1 MMQRLA
7 GLMIPLFSL
16 RTADDLGRGEIGGL
30 VPMADFALAT
40 GHRMLQLLP
49 TDETAPG
56 ETSPYS
62 AMSVLAIDPL
72 YISLRGLGGS
82 GDTDFNVADRG
93 AGGIDVADVSAVDR
107 TGDRSAGGIDA
118 ADLDTIRI
126 TSGDRA
132 AGGIDAADLDAARVR
147 VGWGDPTD
155 NVGPGDQPDHLKL
168 QAEKMKLLRKL
179 FDRCVANASTSERS
193 AFDDFQHRNDHW
205 LRDYTLFRALKE
217 RFRWSE
223 WATWPDRLDRH
234 EPAALERA
242 ARELA
247 TELSFYAY
255 VQFVAHRQWSEM
267 RTELARRGVLLGG
280 DLAFSPGRESAEV
293 WANQQMFD
301 LTRTVGA
308 PPDAFSATGQ
318 RWGLP
323 MPDWAQMRATGFS
336 LIRTRVRHARELF
349 DLLRIDHVVGLFRT
363 FAFGADPKAPG
374 AFDPPDELA
383 QLAQGEEI
391 IRAAKEEGGPLQIFA
406 EDLGVIPPF
415 VRIALTELG
424 LPGYRVMRWERHWDA
439 PGQPFIKSAAYP
451 ELSVA
456 TTGTHD
462 TDTMAEWWRA
472 AATAER
478 LQFVESLGGN
488 GINVK
493 LDYLD
498 ERAIDAIIGSLY
510 SAPSRIAITPVQ
522 DLFGWD
528 ARINTPGTVNDAN
541 WKWRLPFSLDRFARD
556 SKIVRRAAA
565 LRAIAARCGRI

>member
-1 MMQRLA
+1 MLQRIA

-16 RTADDLGRGEIGGL
+16 RTADDLGRGEIRGL

-49 TDETAPG
+49 IDETAPG

-72 YISLRGLGGS
+72 YISLRGL
-82 GDTDFNVADRG
+82 D
-93 AGGIDVADVSAVDR
+93 GI
-107 TGDRSAGGIDA
+107 G
-118 ADLDTIRI
+118 
-126 TSGDRA
+126 
-132 AGGIDAADLDAARVR
+132 AADLDAARINLDTTR
-147 VGWGDPTD
+147 VNAADRASANASRMTHGVDAGGPDSIKAAGLDDAPRINATNDAARVKVGRGDP
-155 NVGPGDQPDHLKL
+155 PDHLKL
-168 QAEKMKLLRKL
+168 HAEKVKLLRKS
-179 FDRCVANASTSERS
+179 FDCFVAKASASERS
-193 AFDDFQHRNDHW
+193 EFDEFQQRNDRW

-217 RFRWSE
+217 RFRWSG

-247 TELSFYAY
+247 TELAFYAY
-255 VQFVAHRQWSEM
+255 IQFVAHRQWRELRS
-267 RTELARRGVLLGG
+267 ELARRGVLLGG

-363 FAFGADPKAPG
+363 FAFGADLKAPG

-383 QLAQGEEI
+383 QRAQGEEI
-391 IRAAKEEGGPLQIFA
+391 IRAAKEEGGPLRIFA

-424 LPGYRVMRWERHWDA
+424 LPGYRVMRWECEWKL
-439 PGQPFIKSAAYP
+439 PGQPFIKPASYP

-462 TDTMAEWWRA
+462 TDTMADWWRA
-472 AATAER
+472 ASMGER
-478 LQFVESLGGN
+478 LQFARLLGN
-488 GINVK
+488 GDAIDVK
-493 LDYLD
+493 RDDLDD
-498 ERAIDAIIGSLY
+498 CAIDAIIGSLY
-510 SAPSRIAITPVQ
+510 SAPSHIVITPVQ

-528 ARINTPGTVNDAN
+528 GRINTPGTVNDAN
-541 WKWRLPFSLDRFARD
+541 WKWRLPFSLDGFAHN
-556 SKIVRRAAA
+556 SKVVQRAAA

>member
-1 MMQRLA
+1 MLQRIA

-16 RTADDLGRGEIGGL
+16 RTADDLGRGEIRGL

-49 TDETAPG
+49 IDETAPG

-72 YISLRGLGGS
+72 YISLRGL
-82 GDTDFNVADRG
+82 D
-93 AGGIDVADVSAVDR
+93 GIS
-107 TGDRSAGGIDA
+107 
-118 ADLDTIRI
+118 
-126 TSGDRA
+126 
-132 AGGIDAADLDAARVR
+132 AADLDAAPVK
-147 VGWGDPTD
+147 VGRGDP
-155 NVGPGDQPDHLKL
+155 PDHLKL
-168 QAEKMKLLRKL
+168 NAEKVKLLRKS
-179 FDRCVANASTSERS
+179 FDCFVAKASASERS
-193 AFDDFQHRNDHW
+193 AFDEFQQRNHQW
-205 LRDYTLFRALKE
+205 LHDYTLFRALKE
-217 RFRWSE
+217 RFRWSG

-234 EPAALERA
+234 EPAAIERA

-247 TELSFYAY
+247 TELAFYAY
-255 VQFVAHRQWSEM
+255 IQFVAHRQWREV

-363 FAFGADPKAPG
+363 FAFGADLKAPG
-374 AFDPPDELA
+374 AFDPPNELA
-383 QLAQGEEI
+383 QRAQGKEI

-415 VRIALTELG
+415 VRIALTEHG
-424 LPGYRVMRWERHWDA
+424 LPGYRVMRWEREWEA
-439 PGQPFIKSAAYP
+439 PGQPFIKPASYP

-462 TDTMAEWWRA
+462 TDTMADWWRA
-472 AATAER
+472 AGKDER
-478 LQFVESLGGN
+478 LQFVKSLGGN
-488 GINVK
+488 AIDLKRDDLN
-493 LDYLD
+493 

-541 WKWRLPFSLDRFARD
+541 WKWRLPFSLDRFAHD
-556 SKIVRRAAA
+556 SKIVKRAAA

>member
-1 MMQRLA
+1 MPQRIA

-16 RTADDLGRGEIGGL
+16 RTADDLGRGEILGL

-49 TDETAPG
+49 IDETAPG

-72 YISLRGLGGS
+72 YISLRGLDGIDAADLGG
-82 GDTDFNVADRG
+82 GDIANPDPAGIDAASINRT
-93 AGGIDVADVSAVDR
+93 AGGDGANPDAAGFSVSGINA
-107 TGDRSAGGIDA
+107 SGIDA
-118 ADLDTIRI
+118 ADLDV
-126 TSGDRA
+126 
-132 AGGIDAADLDAARVR
+132 ARVR
-147 VGWGDPTD
+147 VGAGDP
-155 NVGPGDQPDHLKL
+155 PDHLKL
-168 QAEKMKLLRKL
+168 HAEKMKLLRKS
-179 FDRCVANASTSERS
+179 FDRFVGKASVSERS
-193 AFDDFQHRNDHW
+193 AFDEFQQRNHQW

-234 EPAALERA
+234 DPAALEIA
-242 ARELA
+242 ARELT

-255 VQFVAHRQWSEM
+255 VQFIAHRQWGEM

-293 WANQQMFD
+293 WANQKMFD

-374 AFDPPDELA
+374 AFNPPDELA

-415 VRIALTELG
+415 VRIALTKLG
-424 LPGYRVMRWERHWDA
+424 LPGYRVMRWEREWDA
-439 PGQPFIKSAAYP
+439 PRQPFIKPAAYP

-462 TDTMAEWWRA
+462 TDTMADWWRA
-472 AATAER
+472 AGKDER
-478 LQFVESLGGN
+478 LQFVKSLGGDA
-488 GINVK
+488 IDLK
-493 LDYLD
+493 RHDLD
-498 ERAIDAIIGSLY
+498 ERAVDAIIGSLY

-541 WKWRLPFSLDRFARD
+541 WKWRLPFSLDRFAHD
-556 SKIVRRAAA
+556 SKVVQRAAA
-565 LRAIAARCGRI
+565 LRAIAARCRRI